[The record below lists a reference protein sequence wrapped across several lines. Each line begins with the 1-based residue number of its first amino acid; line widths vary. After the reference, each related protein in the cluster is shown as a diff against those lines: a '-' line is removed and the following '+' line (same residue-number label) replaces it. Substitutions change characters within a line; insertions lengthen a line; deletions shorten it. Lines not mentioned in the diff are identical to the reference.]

1 MHKVKAPHKL
11 PAGKLASRKKP
22 PMYTLGDLTEAAR
35 QQARKMLENPPAFAR
50 AKESRSRP
58 PPRDDQQE
66 DSDISDFLNKG
77 DAKAHY
83 GSKGRQDAN
92 AAKNKPKSKKINAVH
107 VDNLSYQDMTPEQ
120 QAAHDKLMRPQRFTN
135 TVDDLPHAR
144 AQANQQQQSTG
155 FADFFGFGGQQPPRR
170 SEDEDMQSDVHRQQK
185 AGKDANDSGPTIKS
199 ENGDADKDY

>member
-11 PAGKLASRKKP
+11 PAGKLAARKKP

-50 AKESRSRP
+50 AKESRSQP

-77 DAKAHY
+77 DAQAHY

-92 AAKNKPKSKKINAVH
+92 AAKNKPKSKKITPVH
-107 VDNLSYQDMTPEQ
+107 VDSLSYQNMALQ
-120 QAAHDKLMRPQRFTN
+120 QQVAHDELMLPRQFTSA
-135 TVDDLPHAR
+135 VEDLPHPK
-144 AQANQQQQSTG
+144 AQANQQPQSTG
-155 FADFFGFGGQQPPRR
+155 VADFFDFGGQQPPRR
-170 SEDEDMQSDVHRQQK
+170 SEDEDMEADVHGLQK
-185 AGKDANDSGPTIKS
+185 ADKDANDSGPTIKS
-199 ENGDADKDY
+199 ENGDADKEY

>member
-1 MHKVKAPHKL
+1 
-11 PAGKLASRKKP
+11 
-22 PMYTLGDLTEAAR
+22 MYTLGDLTEAAR

-50 AKESRSRP
+50 AKESRSQP
-58 PPRDDQQE
+58 PPQDDQQE

-77 DAKAHY
+77 DAQAHY

-107 VDNLSYQDMTPEQ
+107 VDSLSYQDMTPEQ
-120 QAAHDKLMRPQRFTN
+120 QAAHDKLMRPQKFTN

-170 SEDEDMQSDVHRQQK
+170 SEDVDMQGDVHRQ
-185 AGKDANDSGPTIKS
+185 
-199 ENGDADKDY
+199 